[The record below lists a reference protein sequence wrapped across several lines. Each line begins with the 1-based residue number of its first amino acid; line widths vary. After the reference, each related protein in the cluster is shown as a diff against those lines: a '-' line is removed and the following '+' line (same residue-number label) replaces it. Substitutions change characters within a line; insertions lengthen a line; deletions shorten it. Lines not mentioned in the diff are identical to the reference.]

1 MALVTNKLKENTIL
15 ITKLYENLQRVIKT
29 LVCKL
34 SPLKHPRPP
43 PPSETRS
50 LLFQLPLIILLVVIP
65 TLAVMSNLPVMLI
78 LAMMPSLAVMP
89 CTIAGKNV
97 THSTGNPHTVGDHHP
112 SG

>member
-43 PPSETRS
+43 PFRYSF
-50 LLFQLPLIILLVVIP
+50 LFISAASYDSPGGDPHASCDVKP
-65 TLAVMSNLPVMLI
+65 T
-78 LAMMPSLAVMP
+78 
-89 CTIAGKNV
+89 
-97 THSTGNPHTVGDHHP
+97 GDAHP
-112 SG
+112 SNDALASGDAHDSG